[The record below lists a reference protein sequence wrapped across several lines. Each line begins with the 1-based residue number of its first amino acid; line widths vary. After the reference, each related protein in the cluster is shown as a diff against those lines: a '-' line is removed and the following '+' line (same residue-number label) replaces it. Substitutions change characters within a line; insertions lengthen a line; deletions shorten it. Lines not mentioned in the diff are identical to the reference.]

1 MWKEVRVRND
11 IVRFGFFLLAVSVF
25 LTGGLLAEPS
35 KKKGENKVTMDAMII
50 EGKIERP
57 EAQMFL
63 VRAGFRYQMLDL
75 QVSFLPKVQEAIFSE
90 DAF

>member
-1 MWKEVRVRND
+1 MRND
-11 IVRFGFFLLAVSVF
+11 TTHSGFFLLVLFVF
-25 LTGGLLAEPS
+25 LTSALAAEAP
-35 KKKGENKVTMDAMII
+35 KKKAENKVTMDAMLI

>member
-1 MWKEVRVRND
+1 MRDDMMRSC
-11 IVRFGFFLLAVSVF
+11 FFLLVVLVF
-25 LTGGLLAEPS
+25 LMGDLFADAP
-35 KKKGENKVTMDAMII
+35 KKKGENKVTMDAMLI

>member
-1 MWKEVRVRND
+1 
-11 IVRFGFFLLAVSVF
+11 
-25 LTGGLLAEPS
+25 
-35 KKKGENKVTMDAMII
+35 VTMDAMLL